1 MSMFTE
7 ENKNILIEAL
17 SYIKRFN
24 GKIVV
29 IKYGGA
35 AMIDEKLKHTFAQD
49 IVFRNKDKKG
59 VEIGAYATL
68 DTLLTAFVQAG
79 YALYS
84 NGFDGMSKR
93 DASLIEMMGNCQPHE
108 QLSAYHIYLRVLD
121 FISGMTDQYA
131 ARLANQIRGIF

>member
-1 MSMFTE
+1 MAKKNEMNIIPLFASPLMQIQLDLDTDKLTE
-7 ENKNILIEAL
+7 LA
-17 SYIKRFN
+17 FQ
-24 GKIVV
+24 
-29 IKYGGA
+29 
-35 AMIDEKLKHTFAQD
+35 M
-49 IVFRNKDKKG
+49 RNKDKKG